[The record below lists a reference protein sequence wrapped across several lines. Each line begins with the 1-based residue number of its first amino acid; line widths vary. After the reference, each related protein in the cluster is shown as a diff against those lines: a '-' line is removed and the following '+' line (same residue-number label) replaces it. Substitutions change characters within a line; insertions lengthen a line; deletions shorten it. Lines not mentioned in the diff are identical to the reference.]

1 MGLLYPRVFIGTSG
15 WDYDDWLDVFY
26 ESERGMFSFYTRFFN
41 TVEINSSFY
50 TILSERFYRGL
61 AEASPRDFLFSV
73 KMYRGVTHK
82 KVLNPKLLGGEL
94 EVFFKSIRPLEEL
107 KKLGAVLIQM
117 PPVPMRE
124 VPWFDSFLELLP
136 KGPRFAV
143 EFRDHSWL
151 CEEVFRKL
159 REAGI
164 ALTIVDEPLLPPL
177 MLKTSDFVY
186 IRWHGRGES
195 PWYYYHYSMEEL
207 SGWASRLQE
216 FLSKEDVKLVLGYFN
231 NHFRGFAPHN
241 ALQMMTLLGIASR
254 RQREKLQEM
263 ENFFKSVPMKVVKS
277 LREVVSKGDVES
289 ALIFLA
295 GEKRFERAK
304 EISDE
309 SVKYSVEGSALSAT
323 VKSYRVEIDL
333 ANRRIFHDCEDWK
346 KSAESKRFCKHLVK
360 LFLKLPREVSL
371 GILEDLALN
380 IDEWV
385 FEYPHA
391 QLSS

>member
-1 MGLLYPRVFIGTSG
+1 MTGLTS
-15 WDYDDWLDVFY
+15 
-26 ESERGMFSFYTRFFN
+26 STRARGGCSPSIPRFFN

-177 MLKTSDFVY
+177 MLKTSGLRLYQVA
-186 IRWHGRGES
+186 RQGGE
-195 PWYYYHYSMEEL
+195 P
-207 SGWASRLQE
+207 
-216 FLSKEDVKLVLGYFN
+216 LVLL
-231 NHFRGFAPHN
+231 P
-241 ALQMMTLLGIASR
+241 LLHG
-254 RQREKLQEM
+254 
-263 ENFFKSVPMKVVKS
+263 
-277 LREVVSKGDVES
+277 GVERV
-289 ALIFLA
+289 
-295 GEKRFERAK
+295 GE
-304 EISDE
+304 
-309 SVKYSVEGSALSAT
+309 
-323 VKSYRVEIDL
+323 
-333 ANRRIFHDCEDWK
+333 
-346 KSAESKRFCKHLVK
+346 
-360 LFLKLPREVSL
+360 
-371 GILEDLALN
+371 
-380 IDEWV
+380 
-385 FEYPHA
+385 
-391 QLSS
+391 